1 MKDTV
6 FGSLASTIC
15 GAITG
20 FVLGYFASI
29 TLPETS
35 GPALNVAIITSTFF
49 AAVGMCV
56 GAWLSYV
63 KDENKN
69 DASTFAMIGATSS
82 ALVIFALGWLMG
94 VPAPN
99 FSIAT
104 VILFLVPGALQ
115 GIVYQKAVQLYSG
128 K

>member
-15 GAITG
+15 GAGTG
-20 FVLGYFASI
+20 FALGYFSAL
-29 TLPETS
+29 TLPESS
-35 GPALNVAIITSTFF
+35 GPVLNVALVASAFF

-69 DASTFAMIGATSS
+69 DAFTFAMIGATSS

-94 VPAPN
+94 VPAPE

-104 VILFLVPGALQ
+104 VILFLVPGAIQ
-115 GIVYQKAVQLYSG
+115 GIVYQKAIQLRSG

>member
-1 MKDTV
+1 MWCNYR
-6 FGSLASTIC
+6 FCARLFCLYHIARN
-15 GAITG
+15 
-20 FVLGYFASI
+20 
-29 TLPETS
+29 ER
-35 GPALNVAIITSTFF
+35 PALNVAIITSTFF

-94 VPAPN
+94 VPAPD